1 MTTIL
6 IAAGIFLWLFLAWQ
20 TVKGFP
26 NDGPKLRGWMWF
38 IPFTPLVY
46 YLLTLTGLVML
57 VVGISIGGLIYKRKN
72 KQ

>member
-38 IPFTPLVY
+38 IPFIPLVY